1 MGTPRYPTHRIPQHI
16 PPLIL
21 MSCCGWH
28 QDNVTALFPEV
39 DATPLVPT
47 STKQALMLPPAPLTP
62 PARSSPPRPS
72 AAAQAG
78 RLFKQKEGSS
88 SCLQPC
94 PHPPTHAGH
103 PALPAPSPPRAEP
116 GAGTVPKGPASPIV
130 PLRVP
135 PQIHTQQ
142 QGMQPVVP
150 VLGGSRHGS
159 RGRAEGMLC
168 PARQH
173 GGTQAGERDQEAAR
187 STAPQNLR
195 DKHTRLMAYVGT
207 KLNMVLLIAWRLK
220 QHAVSVKLNLRRRF
234 ELRWLFMV
242 IKYRTGSLLST
253 FAAKGS
259 SEVGCYRPYHAALT
273 SGKPV
278 LNRTATVASHPNPAH
293 RETEPTICCHPV
305 PVTRQ
310 SPLLSPS

>member
-1 MGTPRYPTHRIPQHI
+1 
-16 PPLIL
+16 
-21 MSCCGWH
+21 
-28 QDNVTALFPEV
+28 
-39 DATPLVPT
+39 
-47 STKQALMLPPAPLTP
+47 
-62 PARSSPPRPS
+62 
-72 AAAQAG
+72 
-78 RLFKQKEGSS
+78 
-88 SCLQPC
+88 
-94 PHPPTHAGH
+94 
-103 PALPAPSPPRAEP
+103 
-116 GAGTVPKGPASPIV
+116 
-130 PLRVP
+130 
-135 PQIHTQQ
+135 
-142 QGMQPVVP
+142 MQPVVP

-259 SEVGCYRPYHAALT
+259 SEVGFYRPYHAALT

-278 LNRTATVASHPNPAH
+278 LNRAAAVASHPNPAH
-293 RETEPTICCHPV
+293 RGVEPTICCHPV
-305 PVTRQ
+305 PVTRR